1 MPGYLHRGS
10 QEGLYADSSSAY
22 DGIADSGVVAFPSP
36 RPSVSGPNRTIMESP
51 PPGANRRPSTHYLES
66 SEAVHRGSA
75 DHVLVPDSSPSR
87 KRSGSDSRVYSTNPV
102 PQSQYVPPPDGTWL
116 RPQVRRDTGDSS
128 STDSASIAGTVISE
142 SSTIRAAPPGELTVT
157 DDWRARMNT
166 MIGYPYGATSSADR
180 VLDVDEDED
189 EATLFVMGPKRNNV
203 SLSSSPHIRSAG
215 LPLTSPS
222 PTRAAGTNWASD
234 SDTDDGPHPRGAPS
248 FARQKDTWKFRPDA
262 YQLYDN
268 FQEFFPKIDIDAP
281 IVDPAVLS
289 TPSTPSSDSPRTTI
303 EIPRPPPQHPSRQTS
318 APTIRV
324 DDEPSIKA
332 LGPARAAVAAGVA
345 AVKEA
350 FNRSENR
357 KSLRNVA
364 DLKKRSMLRSRE
376 AQAVAGDSALT
387 LQPEESDNRLKRSSS
402 MWGHRV
408 VEVTQSGLQQ
418 HEVPEAAAESPAADG
433 KPSEFSVFSVLTP
446 VVLNWVKGQKIGQ
459 GSYGS
464 VYLAFN
470 VTTGDMIAV
479 KQVAQMSLDMDEHDH
494 RQKVQIEALQSEIE
508 FLKDLYHPNV
518 VAYLG
523 CEVSREYISI
533 FLEYVPGGTIATIYR
548 TPGQGRFEEQLVK
561 FFTHQILQGLV
572 YLHEKKIWHRDLKG
586 DNILVD
592 SNGVCKI
599 SDFGISK
606 RTTDAYDSFAQ
617 ATAMKGS
624 VFWMAP
630 EIIASNATATGSE
643 VDKDRTY
650 SGKVDIW
657 SFGCIVI
664 EMWTG
669 ARPWGALDQWAAI
682 FALGQRRT
690 APPLPDDLVLAPD
703 ASEFLYTLCLAEDPA
718 QRPTAAKL
726 IEHKFVT
733 DRDPNWTFENSRI
746 GMAVAKRSKAKK
758 LRSASHSAVA

>member
-1 MPGYLHRGS
+1 MSSMNTSPG
-10 QEGLYADSSSAY
+10 
-22 DGIADSGVVAFPSP
+22 
-36 RPSVSGPNRTIMESP
+36 
-51 PPGANRRPSTHYLES
+51 
-66 SEAVHRGSA
+66 
-75 DHVLVPDSSPSR
+75 R
-87 KRSGSDSRVYSTNPV
+87 KRSGSESRVYTNHHQLDSGTPNHI
-102 PQSQYVPPPDGTWL
+102 YTTADGTWL
-116 RPQVRRDTGDSS
+116 RAPPRRDTSDSS
-128 STDSASIAGTVISE
+128 STNDTLSAAGTNISE
-142 SSTIRAAPPGELTVT
+142 TSTVRPPGEGESTVR
-157 DDWRARMNT
+157 DDWRANINRM
-166 MIGYPYGATSSADR
+166 IDHQQGATSSAHR
-180 VLDVDEDED
+180 VLGVNDED
-189 EATLFVMGPKRNNV
+189 EATLFVVRPKRPANISTSTTPQPRGFSV
-203 SLSSSPHIRSAG
+203 R
-215 LPLTSPS
+215 SPS
-222 PTRAAGTNWASD
+222 PKRAGTVGNWTSD
-234 SDTDDGPHPRGAPS
+234 SDTDDGQRPKGTPS
-248 FARQKDTWKFRPDA
+248 FARKNDTWKFRPDA
-262 YQLYDN
+262 EQLYDN
-268 FQEFFPKIDIDAP
+268 LQEYFPKIDIDAP

-303 EIPRPPPQHPSRQTS
+303 EIHRPPPQHPSRQSSKT
-318 APTIRV
+318 
-324 DDEPSIKA
+324 DDEQTAKPMH
-332 LGPARAAVAAGVA
+332 PARAAVAAGVA

-357 KSLRNVA
+357 KSIRNVA
-364 DLKKRSMLRSRE
+364 DLKKRSMLRSKE
-376 AQAVAGDSALT
+376 AQGGRDNLAV
-387 LQPEESDNRLKRSSS
+387 LQPEEDPNRLKRSSS

-418 HEVPEAAAESPAADG
+418 EAATSVPESPTSNG
-433 KPSEFSVFSVLTP
+433 KPSKCSFGSSLTIA

-464 VYLAFN
+464 VYLALN

-479 KQVAQMSLDMDEHDH
+479 KQVAQMSLDVDEHDH
-494 RQKVQIEALQSEIE
+494 RQKIQIEALQAEIE

-606 RTTDAYDSFAQ
+606 RTNDAYDSFAE

-630 EIIASNATATGSE
+630 EVVNSSTSAPADDS
-643 VDKDRTY
+643 DKDRTY

-669 ARPWGALDQWAAI
+669 ARPWAARDQWAAMY
-682 FALGQRRT
+682 ALGQLRT
-690 APPLPDDLVLAPD
+690 APPLPDDLELAPD
-703 ASEFLYTLCLAEDPA
+703 AFEFLYNLCLAEDPA

-733 DRDPNWTFENSRI
+733 ERDPNWTFEDSKI
-746 GMAVAKRSKAKK
+746 GKAVAKRSRAKK
-758 LRSASHSAVA
+758 TMRSASHSGVS